1 MNIKN
6 TLTIL
11 FGKLMVK
18 TLKLFGKDAGNFPGL
33 VLWTLNKDCLK
44 AFKVECPIIAV
55 TGTNGKTSV
64 TNYLN
69 HIFESTGKK
78 IITNKT
84 GNNLD
89 TGICSMLLGL
99 CDMKGRVK
107 ADYLVLE
114 TDESHVPV
122 IYSKLKLETL
132 VLLNF
137 FRDQLDRNGEVETL
151 ILKVKKFLETFEGNV
166 ILNADDPNVARLG
179 KANPK
184 NKNIYYFSVDR
195 YAGATDKPYEVG
207 EGKFCPFC
215 GKELVYDYYQ
225 YSHIGRFHCPS
236 CDFGNIKPYV
246 QIKNVDLSVPCF
258 DVDNENFKTSH
269 NSIYYIYNLAAVY
282 STSKLYG
289 FDHKIIHD
297 TFEHFQVNNG
307 RLERFTYGNSRLLL
321 NLAKNP
327 VGANMTIRVMN
338 EFKGEKEL
346 LFVLNDNLADGHDVS
361 WIWDINFSI
370 FKNVSRVVTSGT
382 RAYDIAI
389 RIKCSGY
396 DPEKIVVRPELD
408 DAMKSLFSTDG
419 EKFAIANYT
428 AVQPTRAA
436 LKRFGAK
443 AIGGDKN
450 GK

>member
-1 MNIKN
+1 MSIKN
-6 TLTIL
+6 GLTIF

-18 TLKLFGKDAGNFPGL
+18 ALHILGKDAGNFPGL

-55 TGTNGKTSV
+55 TGTNGKTSS
-64 TNYLN
+64 TNYLS
-69 HIFESTGKK
+69 HIFSQTGAK

-89 TGICSMLLGL
+89 TGICSLLL
-99 CDMKGRVK
+99 QHCDMHGRVK

-166 ILNADDPNVARLG
+166 VVNADDPNVCRLG
-179 KANPK
+179 LANPN
-184 NKNIYYFSVDR
+184 NKNIFYYTVDK
-195 YAGATDKPYEVG
+195 YSGATDKPYEVG
-207 EGKFCPFC
+207 EGKFCPQC
-215 GKELVYDYYQ
+215 GEELEYEYYQ
-225 YSHIGRFHCPS
+225 YSHVGRFKCPK
-236 CDFGNIKPYV
+236 CGFGDVTPYTRV
-246 QIKNVDLSVPCF
+246 SETNL
-258 DVDNENFKTSH
+258 NEPGMVINGEKYKIGQGI
-269 NSIYYIYNLAAVY
+269 IYYVYNLAAVY
-282 STSKLYG
+282 TAASLYNI
-289 FDHKIIHD
+289 DKKIIAD
-297 TFEHFQVNNG
+297 TFENFSVNNG
-307 RLERFTYGNSRLLL
+307 RMEKFDVDGSHTIV

-327 VGANMTIRVMN
+327 VGANMTLRMMN
-338 EFKGEKEL
+338 EHEGEKEL

-370 FKNVSRVVTSGT
+370 FKDVTRVVTAGT

-396 DPEKIVVRPELD
+396 DGDKIFVRPELD
-408 DAMKSLFSTDG
+408 KAMEEFYSVRSD
-419 EKFAIANYT
+419 KFVIANYT
-428 AVQPTRAA
+428 AIQPTRAA
-436 LKRFGAK
+436 VK
-443 AIGGDKN
+443 AYKQSKE

>member
-6 TLTIL
+6 SLTIL

-18 TLKLFGKDAGNFPGL
+18 ILRLFGKDAGNFPGL
-33 VLWTLNKDCLK
+33 VLWTINKDCLK

-64 TNYLN
+64 ANYIS
-69 HIFESTGKK
+69 HIFESTGKT

-89 TGICSMLLGL
+89 TGICSLLLSL

-151 ILKVKKFLETFEGNV
+151 ILKVRNFLQTFEGNLV
-166 ILNADDPNVARLG
+166 LNADDPNVARLG
-179 KANPK
+179 KSNPN
-184 NKNIYYFSVDR
+184 NKNVFYFSVDR
-195 YAGATDKPYEVG
+195 YAGATEQPYEVG

-215 GKELVYDYYQ
+215 DTELVYDYYQ
-225 YSHIGRFHCPS
+225 YSHVGKFHCPK
-236 CDFGNIKPYV
+236 CAFGNVQPYATV
-246 QIKNVDLSVPCF
+246 KNVNLGIPCF
-258 DVDNENFKTSH
+258 DIDNENYKIKHS
-269 NSIYYIYNLAAVY
+269 NIYFVYNLAAVY
-282 STSKLYG
+282 ATAKLYN
-289 FDHKIIHD
+289 FDKSIIHE
-297 TFEHFQVNNG
+297 TFEKFEVNNG
-307 RLERFTYGNSRLLL
+307 RLEHFFINGSRILV

-327 VGANMTIRVMN
+327 VGANMTIRIMN
-338 EFKGEKEL
+338 ERPEEKEL

-361 WIWDINFSI
+361 WIWDINFSQ
-370 FKNVSRVVTSGT
+370 FKNVSRVITSGT

-396 DPEKIVVRPELD
+396 DPDKIIVKPDLD
-408 DAMKSLFSTDG
+408 DAMKTLFATKCN
-419 EKFAIANYT
+419 KFAIANYT
-428 AVQPTRAA
+428 AVQPTRTTIM
-436 LKRFGAK
+436 KYKDMVEKK
-443 AIGGDKN
+443 AGEA
-450 GK
+450 